1 MAIRSLQLLRRE
13 TPMLQRDSWKPFAVA
28 LLAALACTCA
38 AGAASGAPRKEFLTE
53 KEIDLIQTNRE
64 IHSRVKLYLEFAA
77 ARLKTAEERLSGKE
91 SEPGDPFEFFT
102 PEDMLD
108 GYYRIL
114 ESVMINLEDAYQ
126 NADQVEKP
134 KVRKAL
140 KNLKQSTESAITRLE
155 ILKKIAEEK
164 DKEALWD
171 LMNRAIDIS
180 KGAHEGAVSGI
191 AEESDPA
198 DKKSKKK

>member
-1 MAIRSLQLLRRE
+1 MRRRNSLTKIVSRLILA
-13 TPMLQRDSWKPFAVA
+13 FACA
-28 LLAALACTCA
+28 CA

-64 IHSRVKLYLEFAA
+64 IHRRVKLYLEFAE
-77 ARLKTAEERLSGKE
+77 ARLKAAEERLSGKE

-126 NADQVEKP
+126 KADRIEKP
-134 KVRKAL
+134 KVQKAL
-140 KNLKQSTESAITRLE
+140 KNLKQSTESAINQLE

-164 DKEALWD
+164 DKEQLWN
-171 LMNRAIDIS
+171 LVNKAIDIS

-191 AEESDPA
+191 TEEPDPA
-198 DKKSKKK
+198 DKKSNKK

>member
-1 MAIRSLQLLRRE
+1 MFQW
-13 TPMLQRDSWKPFAVA
+13 DSWKPFAVA
-28 LLAALACTCA
+28 LLAAVACAIA
-38 AGAASGAPRKEFLTE
+38 AGTASGVPRKEFLTE

-64 IHSRVKLYLEFAA
+64 IHNRVKLYLEFAA

-114 ESVMINLEDAYQ
+114 ESVMINLDDAYQ

-164 DKEALWD
+164 DKEAFWD
-171 LMNRAIDIS
+171 LVNRAIDIS

-191 AEESDPA
+191 AEEPDPA
-198 DKKSKKK
+198 DKKSEKK